1 MMEKLA
7 EIKDGTVFKSGVTDR
22 CNLFLGYKKEDRST
36 DYELEKRRYLMK
48 KLKFDSYDGVCF
60 LNGLVFFAPVALL
73 VRTQAGVSEHVF
85 FLLQALLSG
94 VIFLG
99 EIPTGFITDKI
110 GYRKSLILAQVLLL
124 GARSLLL
131 AAFVSRSLA
140 LFVVEAVVEGI
151 AACFTSGTGS
161 AYLYNLY
168 GENGYLV
175 KTAHAE
181 NFGIAGFII
190 STVAYAGIYK
200 ISGMEGLLITT
211 VVMDIIAV
219 VCSFFLRSESS
230 KTIIADRKEVQIL
243 AVFKNKKAF
252 LFVISL
258 AIFSIAWLL
267 INFFY
272 VVKLENCG
280 LPVEWMSLIILSYS
294 AVQMLAEPILG
305 KLSDGKNGKS
315 SREKLPAVTAA
326 TAGVAFLLFGVV
338 KFRAAVLLLMLILP
352 LLLNLPE
359 YLLMD
364 LENQFVDE
372 AECGS
377 QRAATLS
384 VLNMGVNLVEILTLS
399 ASAFL
404 TKIGIQWCF
413 VFVGCFLMAI
423 ALLFARIQK

>member
-1 MMEKLA
+1 
-7 EIKDGTVFKSGVTDR
+7 
-22 CNLFLGYKKEDRST
+22 
-36 DYELEKRRYLMK
+36 MK

-85 FLLQALLSG
+85 FILQALLSG

-131 AAFVSRSLA
+131 AAFVSRSLV

-161 AYLYNLY
+161 AYLYALY
-168 GENGYLV
+168 GENGYLA
-175 KTAHAE
+175 KTAHAG
-181 NFGIAGFII
+181 NFGTAGFII

-211 VVMDIIAV
+211 VVMDVIAV

-272 VVKLENCG
+272 VEKLENCG

-338 KFRAAVLLLMLILP
+338 KFRSAVLLLMLILP

-359 YLLMD
+359 YLLMN

-384 VLNMGVNLVEILTLS
+384 VFNMGVNLVEILTLS

>member
-1 MMEKLA
+1 MAQFLNQ
-7 EIKDGTVFKSGVTDR
+7 VTDR

-85 FLLQALLSG
+85 FILQALLSG

-131 AAFVSRSLA
+131 AAFVSRSLV

-161 AYLYNLY
+161 AYLYALY
-168 GENGYLV
+168 GENGYLA
-175 KTAHAE
+175 KTAHAG
-181 NFGIAGFII
+181 NFGTAGFII

-211 VVMDIIAV
+211 VVMDVIAV

-272 VVKLENCG
+272 VEKLENCG
-280 LPVEWMSLIILSYS
+280 LPVEWMSLIILIYS

-315 SREKLPAVTAA
+315 GRGKLPAVTAA

-338 KFRAAVLLLMLILP
+338 KFRSAVLLLMLILP

-359 YLLMD
+359 YLLMN

>member
-1 MMEKLA
+1 
-7 EIKDGTVFKSGVTDR
+7 
-22 CNLFLGYKKEDRST
+22 
-36 DYELEKRRYLMK
+36 MK

-85 FLLQALLSG
+85 FILQALLSG

-131 AAFVSRSLA
+131 AAFVSRSLV

-161 AYLYNLY
+161 AYLYALY
-168 GENGYLV
+168 GENGYLA
-175 KTAHAE
+175 KTAHAG
-181 NFGIAGFII
+181 NFGTAGFII

-230 KTIIADRKEVQIL
+230 KAVIADRKEVQIL
-243 AVFKNKKAF
+243 AIFKNKKAF

-272 VVKLENCG
+272 VEKLENCG

-315 SREKLPAVTAA
+315 GREKLPAVIAA
-326 TAGVAFLLFGVV
+326 AAGVAFLLFGVV

-372 AECGS
+372 TECGS

>member
-1 MMEKLA
+1 
-7 EIKDGTVFKSGVTDR
+7 
-22 CNLFLGYKKEDRST
+22 
-36 DYELEKRRYLMK
+36 MK

-73 VRTQAGVSEHVF
+73 VRTQAGVSEHIF

-131 AAFVSRSLA
+131 AAFVSRSLV

-151 AACFTSGTGS
+151 ATCFTSGTGS
-161 AYLYNLY
+161 AYLYALY
-168 GENGYLV
+168 GENGYLA
-175 KTAHAE
+175 KTAHAG
-181 NFGIAGFII
+181 NFGTAGFII

-211 VVMDIIAV
+211 VVMDVIAV
-219 VCSFFLRSESS
+219 VCSFYLRSESS

-315 SREKLPAVTAA
+315 GREKLPAVTAT

-359 YLLMD
+359 YLLMN

>member
-1 MMEKLA
+1 
-7 EIKDGTVFKSGVTDR
+7 
-22 CNLFLGYKKEDRST
+22 
-36 DYELEKRRYLMK
+36 MK

-73 VRTQAGVSEHVF
+73 VRTQAGVSEHIF

-110 GYRKSLILAQVLLL
+110 GYRKSLIWAQVLLF

-161 AYLYNLY
+161 AYMYDLY

-181 NFGIAGFII
+181 NFGTAGFII

-230 KTIIADRKEVQIL
+230 KAVIADRKEVQIL
-243 AVFKNKKAF
+243 AIFKNKKAF

-272 VVKLENCG
+272 VEKLENCG

-305 KLSDGKNGKS
+305 KLSVGKNGKS
-315 SREKLPAVTAA
+315 GRKKLLAVTAV
-326 TAGVAFLLFGVV
+326 TAGVAFLLFGVI

-372 AECGS
+372 TECGS

-399 ASAFL
+399 TSAFL

-413 VFVGCFLMAI
+413 VFVGCFLMVI
-423 ALLFARIQK
+423 ALLFVRIQK

>member
-1 MMEKLA
+1 
-7 EIKDGTVFKSGVTDR
+7 
-22 CNLFLGYKKEDRST
+22 
-36 DYELEKRRYLMK
+36 MK

-73 VRTQAGVSEHVF
+73 VRTQAGVSEHIF

-110 GYRKSLILAQVLLL
+110 GYRKSLIWAQVLLF

-161 AYLYNLY
+161 AYLYALY
-168 GENGYLV
+168 GENGYLA
-175 KTAHAE
+175 KTAHAG
-181 NFGIAGFII
+181 NFGTAGFII

-200 ISGMEGLLITT
+200 ISGMEGLLTTT
-211 VVMDIIAV
+211 VVTNIIAV

-230 KTIIADRKEVQIL
+230 KTVIADRKEVQIL

-272 VVKLENCG
+272 VEKLENCG

-294 AVQMLAEPILG
+294 AVQMLAEPILE
-305 KLSDGKNGKS
+305 KLPVGKNGKS
-315 SREKLPAVTAA
+315 GRKKLPAVTAV
-326 TAGVAFLLFGVV
+326 TAGVAFLLFGVI

>member
-1 MMEKLA
+1 
-7 EIKDGTVFKSGVTDR
+7 
-22 CNLFLGYKKEDRST
+22 
-36 DYELEKRRYLMK
+36 MK

-73 VRTQAGVSEHVF
+73 VRTQAGVSEHIF

-131 AAFVSRSLA
+131 AAFVSRSLV

-161 AYLYNLY
+161 AYLYALY
-168 GENGYLV
+168 GENGYLA
-175 KTAHAE
+175 KTAHAG
-181 NFGIAGFII
+181 NFGTAGFII

-243 AVFKNKKAF
+243 AIFKNKKAF

-294 AVQMLAEPILG
+294 AVQMLAEPILE

-315 SREKLPAVTAA
+315 GRGKLPAVTAV

-359 YLLMD
+359 YLLMN

-413 VFVGCFLMAI
+413 VFVGCFLMVI

>member
-1 MMEKLA
+1 
-7 EIKDGTVFKSGVTDR
+7 
-22 CNLFLGYKKEDRST
+22 
-36 DYELEKRRYLMK
+36 MK

-73 VRTQAGVSEHVF
+73 VRTQAGVSEHIF

-131 AAFVSRSLA
+131 AAFVSRSLV

-161 AYLYNLY
+161 AYLYALY
-168 GENGYLV
+168 GENGYLA
-175 KTAHAE
+175 KTAHAG
-181 NFGIAGFII
+181 NFGTAGFII

-211 VVMDIIAV
+211 VVMNIIAV
-219 VCSFFLRSESS
+219 VCSFYLRSESS
-230 KTIIADRKEVQIL
+230 KTVIADRKEVQIL

-272 VVKLENCG
+272 VEKLENCG

-326 TAGVAFLLFGVV
+326 AAGVAFLLFGVV

-359 YLLMD
+359 YLLMN

-384 VLNMGVNLVEILTLS
+384 VLNMGVNLVEILKLS

-413 VFVGCFLMAI
+413 VFVGCFLMVI

>member
-1 MMEKLA
+1 
-7 EIKDGTVFKSGVTDR
+7 
-22 CNLFLGYKKEDRST
+22 
-36 DYELEKRRYLMK
+36 MK

-73 VRTQAGVSEHVF
+73 VRTQAGVSEHIF

-131 AAFVSRSLA
+131 AAFVSRSLV

-161 AYLYNLY
+161 AYLYALY
-168 GENGYLV
+168 GENGYLA
-175 KTAHAE
+175 KTAHAG
-181 NFGIAGFII
+181 NFGTAGFII

-230 KTIIADRKEVQIL
+230 KAVIADRKEVQIL
-243 AVFKNKKAF
+243 AIFKNKKAF

-280 LPVEWMSLIILSYS
+280 LPVECMSLIILSYS

-315 SREKLPAVTAA
+315 GRKKMLAVTAV
-326 TAGVAFLLFGVV
+326 TAGVAFLLFGVI

-372 AECGS
+372 TECGS

-413 VFVGCFLMAI
+413 VFVGGFLMAI

>member
-1 MMEKLA
+1 
-7 EIKDGTVFKSGVTDR
+7 
-22 CNLFLGYKKEDRST
+22 
-36 DYELEKRRYLMK
+36 MK
-48 KLKFDSYDGVCF
+48 KLKFDSYDGVFF

-73 VRTQAGVSEHVF
+73 VRTQAGVSEHIF

-131 AAFVSRSLA
+131 AAFVSRSLV
-140 LFVVEAVVEGI
+140 LFVVEAGVEGI

-161 AYLYNLY
+161 AYLYALY
-168 GENGYLV
+168 GENGYLA
-175 KTAHAE
+175 KTAHAG
-181 NFGIAGFII
+181 NFGTAGFII

-230 KTIIADRKEVQIL
+230 KAVIADRKEVQIL
-243 AVFKNKKAF
+243 AIFKNKKAF

-272 VVKLENCG
+272 VEKLENCG

-294 AVQMLAEPILG
+294 AVQMLAEPILE
-305 KLSDGKNGKS
+305 KLPVGKNGKS
-315 SREKLPAVTAA
+315 GRKKLSAVTAV
-326 TAGVAFLLFGVV
+326 TAGVAFLLFGVI

-372 AECGS
+372 TECGS

>member
-1 MMEKLA
+1 
-7 EIKDGTVFKSGVTDR
+7 
-22 CNLFLGYKKEDRST
+22 
-36 DYELEKRRYLMK
+36 MK

-73 VRTQAGVSEHVF
+73 VRTQAGVSEHIF

-110 GYRKSLILAQVLLL
+110 GYRKSLIWAQVLLF

-161 AYLYNLY
+161 AYLYALY
-168 GENGYLV
+168 GENGYLA
-175 KTAHAE
+175 KTAHAG
-181 NFGIAGFII
+181 NFGTAGFII

-211 VVMDIIAV
+211 VVANATTV

-230 KTIIADRKEVQIL
+230 KTVIADRKEVQIL

-272 VVKLENCG
+272 VEKLENCG

-294 AVQMLAEPILG
+294 AVQMLAEPILE
-305 KLSDGKNGKS
+305 KLSVGKNGKS
-315 SREKLPAVTAA
+315 GRKKLLAVTAV
-326 TAGVAFLLFGVV
+326 TAGVAFLLFGVI
-338 KFRAAVLLLMLILP
+338 KLRAAVLLLMLILP

-372 AECGS
+372 TECGS

-413 VFVGCFLMAI
+413 VFVGCFLMVI
-423 ALLFARIQK
+423 AHLFARIQK

>member
-1 MMEKLA
+1 
-7 EIKDGTVFKSGVTDR
+7 
-22 CNLFLGYKKEDRST
+22 
-36 DYELEKRRYLMK
+36 MK

-85 FLLQALLSG
+85 FILQALLSG

-131 AAFVSRSLA
+131 AAFVSRSLV

-151 AACFTSGTGS
+151 AACFISGTGS
-161 AYLYNLY
+161 AYLYALY
-168 GENGYLV
+168 GENGYLA
-175 KTAHAE
+175 KTAHAG
-181 NFGIAGFII
+181 NFGTAGFII

-211 VVMDIIAV
+211 VVMNIIAV

-230 KTIIADRKEVQIL
+230 KTVIADRKEVQIL

-315 SREKLPAVTAA
+315 GRKKLPAVTAV
-326 TAGVAFLLFGVV
+326 TAGVAFLLFGVI

-372 AECGS
+372 TECGS
-377 QRAATLS
+377 QRAAPLS

>member
-1 MMEKLA
+1 
-7 EIKDGTVFKSGVTDR
+7 
-22 CNLFLGYKKEDRST
+22 
-36 DYELEKRRYLMK
+36 MK

-85 FLLQALLSG
+85 FILQALLSG

-131 AAFVSRSLA
+131 AAFVSRSLV

-161 AYLYNLY
+161 AYLYALY
-168 GENGYLV
+168 GENGYLA
-175 KTAHAE
+175 KTAHAG
-181 NFGIAGFII
+181 NFGTAGFII

-230 KTIIADRKEVQIL
+230 KTIIANRKEVQIL

-326 TAGVAFLLFGVV
+326 AAGVAFLLFGVV

-377 QRAATLS
+377 QRVATLS

>member
-1 MMEKLA
+1 
-7 EIKDGTVFKSGVTDR
+7 
-22 CNLFLGYKKEDRST
+22 
-36 DYELEKRRYLMK
+36 MK

-73 VRTQAGVSEHVF
+73 VRTQAGVSEHIF

-110 GYRKSLILAQVLLL
+110 GYRKSLILAQMLLL

-131 AAFVSRSLA
+131 AAFVSRSLV

-161 AYLYNLY
+161 AYLYALY

-181 NFGIAGFII
+181 NFGTAGFII

-230 KTIIADRKEVQIL
+230 KAVIADRKEVQIL

-272 VVKLENCG
+272 VEKLENCG
-280 LPVEWMSLIILSYS
+280 LPVEWMSLIILIYS

-305 KLSDGKNGKS
+305 KLSDGKNGKF
-315 SREKLPAVTAA
+315 SREKLPTVTAS
-326 TAGVAFLLFGVV
+326 TAGVAFLLFGVI

-372 AECGS
+372 TECGS

-404 TKIGIQWCF
+404 TKIGIQCCF
-413 VFVGCFLMAI
+413 VFVGCFLMGI
-423 ALLFARIQK
+423 AFLFAGIKK

>member
-1 MMEKLA
+1 
-7 EIKDGTVFKSGVTDR
+7 
-22 CNLFLGYKKEDRST
+22 
-36 DYELEKRRYLMK
+36 MK

-85 FLLQALLSG
+85 FILQALLSG

-161 AYLYNLY
+161 AYLYALY

-181 NFGIAGFII
+181 NFGTAGFII

-219 VCSFFLRSESS
+219 VCSFYLRSESS

-326 TAGVAFLLFGVV
+326 AAGVAFLLFGVV

-359 YLLMD
+359 YLLMN

-413 VFVGCFLMAI
+413 VFVGCFLMVI

>member
-1 MMEKLA
+1 
-7 EIKDGTVFKSGVTDR
+7 
-22 CNLFLGYKKEDRST
+22 
-36 DYELEKRRYLMK
+36 MK

-131 AAFVSRSLA
+131 AAFVSRSLV

-161 AYLYNLY
+161 AYLYALY
-168 GENGYLV
+168 GEKGYLA
-175 KTAHAE
+175 KTAHAG
-181 NFGIAGFII
+181 NFGTAGFII

-211 VVMDIIAV
+211 VVMDVIAV
-219 VCSFFLRSESS
+219 VCSFYLRSESS

-294 AVQMLAEPILG
+294 AVQMLAEPILE
-305 KLSDGKNGKS
+305 KLSVGKNGKS
-315 SREKLPAVTAA
+315 GRKKLPAVTAV
-326 TAGVAFLLFGVV
+326 TAGVAFLLFGVI

-413 VFVGCFLMAI
+413 VFVGCFLMVI

>member
-1 MMEKLA
+1 
-7 EIKDGTVFKSGVTDR
+7 
-22 CNLFLGYKKEDRST
+22 
-36 DYELEKRRYLMK
+36 MK

-110 GYRKSLILAQVLLL
+110 GYRKSLIWAQVLLL

-161 AYLYNLY
+161 AYLYALY
-168 GENGYLV
+168 GENGYLA
-175 KTAHAE
+175 KTAHAG
-181 NFGIAGFII
+181 NFGTAGFII

-211 VVMDIIAV
+211 VVMNIIAV
-219 VCSFFLRSESS
+219 VCSFYLRSESS
-230 KTIIADRKEVQIL
+230 KTVIADRKEVQIL

-272 VVKLENCG
+272 VVKFENCG

-315 SREKLPAVTAA
+315 GREKLPAVTAA
-326 TAGVAFLLFGVV
+326 AAGVAFLLFGVV

-359 YLLMD
+359 YLLMN

>member
-1 MMEKLA
+1 
-7 EIKDGTVFKSGVTDR
+7 
-22 CNLFLGYKKEDRST
+22 
-36 DYELEKRRYLMK
+36 MK

-85 FLLQALLSG
+85 FILQALLSG

-110 GYRKSLILAQVLLL
+110 GYRKSLIWAQVLLF

-151 AACFTSGTGS
+151 AVCFTSGTGS

-243 AVFKNKKAF
+243 AIFKNKKAF

-280 LPVEWMSLIILSYS
+280 LPVEWMSLIILIYS

-315 SREKLPAVTAA
+315 GREKLPAVTAA

-338 KFRAAVLLLMLILP
+338 KFRAAVLFLMLILP

>member
-1 MMEKLA
+1 
-7 EIKDGTVFKSGVTDR
+7 
-22 CNLFLGYKKEDRST
+22 
-36 DYELEKRRYLMK
+36 MK

-73 VRTQAGVSEHVF
+73 VRTQAGVSEHIF

-110 GYRKSLILAQVLLL
+110 GYRKSLIWAQVLLF

-161 AYLYNLY
+161 AYLYALY
-168 GENGYLV
+168 GENGYLA
-175 KTAHAE
+175 KTAHAG
-181 NFGIAGFII
+181 NFGTAGFII

-211 VVMDIIAV
+211 VVANAAAV
-219 VCSFFLRSESS
+219 ACSFFLRSESS
-230 KTIIADRKEVQIL
+230 KTVIADRKEVQIL

-272 VVKLENCG
+272 VEKLENCG
-280 LPVEWMSLIILSYS
+280 LPVEWMSLIILIYS

-305 KLSDGKNGKS
+305 KLSVGKNGKS
-315 SREKLPAVTAA
+315 GRKKLLAVTAV
-326 TAGVAFLLFGVV
+326 TAGVAFLLFGVI
-338 KFRAAVLLLMLILP
+338 KLRAAVLLLMLILP

-372 AECGS
+372 TESGS

-413 VFVGCFLMAI
+413 VFVGCFLMVI
-423 ALLFARIQK
+423 ALLFVRIQK

>member
-1 MMEKLA
+1 
-7 EIKDGTVFKSGVTDR
+7 
-22 CNLFLGYKKEDRST
+22 
-36 DYELEKRRYLMK
+36 MK

-73 VRTQAGVSEHVF
+73 VRTQAGVSEHIF

-110 GYRKSLILAQVLLL
+110 GYRKSLIWAQVLLF

-140 LFVVEAVVEGI
+140 LFVVEAVVEGT
-151 AACFTSGTGS
+151 ATCFTSGTGS
-161 AYLYNLY
+161 AYLYDLY
-168 GENGYLV
+168 GENGYLA
-175 KTAHAE
+175 KTAHAG
-181 NFGIAGFII
+181 NFGTAGFII

-230 KTIIADRKEVQIL
+230 KTVIADRKEVQIL

-272 VVKLENCG
+272 VEKLENCG

-305 KLSDGKNGKS
+305 KLSDGKNVKS
-315 SREKLPAVTAA
+315 GRGKLPAVTAA

-338 KFRAAVLLLMLILP
+338 KFRAAVLILMLILP

-384 VLNMGVNLVEILTLS
+384 VINMGVNLVEILTLS

-413 VFVGCFLMAI
+413 VFVGCFLMVI

>member
-1 MMEKLA
+1 
-7 EIKDGTVFKSGVTDR
+7 
-22 CNLFLGYKKEDRST
+22 
-36 DYELEKRRYLMK
+36 MK

-131 AAFVSRSLA
+131 AAFVSRSLV

-161 AYLYNLY
+161 AYLYALY
-168 GENGYLV
+168 GENGYLA
-175 KTAHAE
+175 KTAHAG
-181 NFGIAGFII
+181 NFGTAGFII

-211 VVMDIIAV
+211 VVMDVIAV

-305 KLSDGKNGKS
+305 KLSDGKKGKS
-315 SREKLPAVTAA
+315 GRGKLPAVTAA

-338 KFRAAVLLLMLILP
+338 KFRSAVLLLMLILP

-359 YLLMD
+359 YLLMN

>member
-1 MMEKLA
+1 
-7 EIKDGTVFKSGVTDR
+7 
-22 CNLFLGYKKEDRST
+22 
-36 DYELEKRRYLMK
+36 MK

-73 VRTQAGVSEHVF
+73 VRTQAGVSEHIF

-110 GYRKSLILAQVLLL
+110 GYRKSLIWAQVLLF

-161 AYLYNLY
+161 AYLYDLY

-181 NFGIAGFII
+181 NFGTAGFII

-230 KTIIADRKEVQIL
+230 KAVIADRKEVQIL
-243 AVFKNKKAF
+243 AIFKNKKAF

-280 LPVEWMSLIILSYS
+280 LPVECMSLIILSYS

-315 SREKLPAVTAA
+315 GRKKLPAVTAV
-326 TAGVAFLLFGVV
+326 TAGVAFLLFGVI

-372 AECGS
+372 TECGS

-384 VLNMGVNLVEILTLS
+384 VINMGVNLVEILTLS

>member
-1 MMEKLA
+1 
-7 EIKDGTVFKSGVTDR
+7 
-22 CNLFLGYKKEDRST
+22 
-36 DYELEKRRYLMK
+36 MK

-110 GYRKSLILAQVLLL
+110 GYRKSLIWAQVLLF

-131 AAFVSRSLA
+131 AAFVSRSLV

-161 AYLYNLY
+161 AYLYALY
-168 GENGYLV
+168 GENGYLA
-175 KTAHAE
+175 KTAHAG
-181 NFGIAGFII
+181 NFGTAGFII

-219 VCSFFLRSESS
+219 VCSFYLRSESS

-272 VVKLENCG
+272 VEKLENCG

-305 KLSDGKNGKS
+305 KLSDEKNGKS
-315 SREKLPAVTAA
+315 GRGKLPAVTAA

-338 KFRAAVLLLMLILP
+338 KFRSAVLLLMLILP

>member
-1 MMEKLA
+1 
-7 EIKDGTVFKSGVTDR
+7 
-22 CNLFLGYKKEDRST
+22 
-36 DYELEKRRYLMK
+36 MK

-131 AAFVSRSLA
+131 AAFVSRSLV

-161 AYLYNLY
+161 AYLYALY
-168 GENGYLV
+168 GENGYLA
-175 KTAHAE
+175 KTAHAG
-181 NFGIAGFII
+181 NFGTAGFII

-219 VCSFFLRSESS
+219 VCSFYLRSESS
-230 KTIIADRKEVQIL
+230 KAVIADRKEVQIL
-243 AVFKNKKAF
+243 AIFKNKKAF

-315 SREKLPAVTAA
+315 GRGKLPAVTAA
-326 TAGVAFLLFGVV
+326 TAGVTFLFFGVI

-372 AECGS
+372 TECGS

>member
-1 MMEKLA
+1 
-7 EIKDGTVFKSGVTDR
+7 
-22 CNLFLGYKKEDRST
+22 
-36 DYELEKRRYLMK
+36 MK

-131 AAFVSRSLA
+131 AAFVSRSLV

-151 AACFTSGTGS
+151 AACFISGTGS
-161 AYLYNLY
+161 AYLYALY
-168 GENGYLV
+168 GENGYLA
-175 KTAHAE
+175 KTAHAG
-181 NFGIAGFII
+181 NFGTAGFII

-211 VVMDIIAV
+211 VVMNIIAV

-230 KTIIADRKEVQIL
+230 KTVIADRKEVQIL

-280 LPVEWMSLIILSYS
+280 LPVECMSLIILSYS

-315 SREKLPAVTAA
+315 GRKKLPAVTAV
-326 TAGVAFLLFGVV
+326 TAGVAFLLFGVI

-372 AECGS
+372 TECGS

>member
-1 MMEKLA
+1 
-7 EIKDGTVFKSGVTDR
+7 
-22 CNLFLGYKKEDRST
+22 
-36 DYELEKRRYLMK
+36 MK

-73 VRTQAGVSEHVF
+73 VRTQAGVSEHIF

-110 GYRKSLILAQVLLL
+110 GYRKSLIWAQVLLF

-151 AACFTSGTGS
+151 AVCFTSGTGS
-161 AYLYNLY
+161 AYLYDLY

-181 NFGIAGFII
+181 NFGTAGFII

-243 AVFKNKKAF
+243 AILKNKKAF

-272 VVKLENCG
+272 VEKLENCG

-315 SREKLPAVTAA
+315 GRGKLPAVTAA
-326 TAGVAFLLFGVV
+326 TAGVAFLFFGVV

-372 AECGS
+372 TECGG

-413 VFVGCFLMAI
+413 VFVGCFLMVI

>member
-1 MMEKLA
+1 
-7 EIKDGTVFKSGVTDR
+7 
-22 CNLFLGYKKEDRST
+22 
-36 DYELEKRRYLMK
+36 MK

-73 VRTQAGVSEHVF
+73 VRTQAGVSEHIF

-110 GYRKSLILAQVLLL
+110 GYRKSLIWAQVLLF

-161 AYLYNLY
+161 AYLYALY
-168 GENGYLV
+168 GENGYLA
-175 KTAHAE
+175 KTAHAG
-181 NFGIAGFII
+181 NFGTAGFII

-211 VVMDIIAV
+211 VVTNIIAV

-230 KTIIADRKEVQIL
+230 KTVIADRKEVQIL

-272 VVKLENCG
+272 VEKLENCG
-280 LPVEWMSLIILSYS
+280 LPVEWMSLIILIYS
-294 AVQMLAEPILG
+294 AVQMLAEPILE
-305 KLSDGKNGKS
+305 KLSVGKNGKS
-315 SREKLPAVTAA
+315 GRKKLLAVTAV
-326 TAGVAFLLFGVV
+326 TAGVAFLLFGVI
-338 KFRAAVLLLMLILP
+338 KLRAAVLLLMLILP

-372 AECGS
+372 TECGS

-413 VFVGCFLMAI
+413 VFVGCFLMVI
-423 ALLFARIQK
+423 ALLFVRIQK

>member
-1 MMEKLA
+1 
-7 EIKDGTVFKSGVTDR
+7 
-22 CNLFLGYKKEDRST
+22 
-36 DYELEKRRYLMK
+36 MK

-131 AAFVSRSLA
+131 AAFVSRSLV

-161 AYLYNLY
+161 AYLYALY
-168 GENGYLV
+168 GENGYLA
-175 KTAHAE
+175 KTAHAG
-181 NFGIAGFII
+181 NFGTAGFII

-211 VVMDIIAV
+211 VVMDVIAV
-219 VCSFFLRSESS
+219 VCSFYLRSESS

-243 AVFKNKKAF
+243 AIFKNKKAF

-280 LPVEWMSLIILSYS
+280 LPVECMSLIILSYS

-315 SREKLPAVTAA
+315 GRGKLPAVTAA
-326 TAGVAFLLFGVV
+326 AAGVAFLFFGVV

-359 YLLMD
+359 YLLMN

-413 VFVGCFLMAI
+413 VFVGCFLMVI

>member
-1 MMEKLA
+1 MAQFLNQ
-7 EIKDGTVFKSGVTDR
+7 VTDR

>member
-1 MMEKLA
+1 
-7 EIKDGTVFKSGVTDR
+7 
-22 CNLFLGYKKEDRST
+22 
-36 DYELEKRRYLMK
+36 MK

-73 VRTQAGVSEHVF
+73 VRTQAGVSEHIF

-131 AAFVSRSLA
+131 AAFVSRSLV

-161 AYLYNLY
+161 AYLYALY
-168 GENGYLV
+168 GENGYLA
-175 KTAHAE
+175 KTAHAG
-181 NFGIAGFII
+181 NFGTAGFII

-211 VVMDIIAV
+211 VVMDVIAV
-219 VCSFFLRSESS
+219 VCSFYLRSESS

-315 SREKLPAVTAA
+315 SREKLPAVTAT

-359 YLLMD
+359 YLLMN

-413 VFVGCFLMAI
+413 VFVGCFLMVI

>member
-1 MMEKLA
+1 MAQFLNQ
-7 EIKDGTVFKSGVTDR
+7 VTDR

-73 VRTQAGVSEHVF
+73 VRTQAGVSEHIF

-131 AAFVSRSLA
+131 AAFVSRSLV

-161 AYLYNLY
+161 AYLYALY
-168 GENGYLV
+168 GENGYLA
-175 KTAHAE
+175 KTAHAG
-181 NFGIAGFII
+181 NFGTAGFII

-200 ISGMEGLLITT
+200 ISGMEGLLIIT

-230 KTIIADRKEVQIL
+230 KAVIADRKEVQIL

-272 VVKLENCG
+272 VEKLENCG

-315 SREKLPAVTAA
+315 GRGKLPAVTAA
-326 TAGVAFLLFGVV
+326 AAGVAFLFFGVV
-338 KFRAAVLLLMLILP
+338 KFRAAVLLLMLMLP

-359 YLLMD
+359 YLLMN

>member
-1 MMEKLA
+1 MAQFLNQ
-7 EIKDGTVFKSGVTDR
+7 VTDR

-73 VRTQAGVSEHVF
+73 VRTQAGVSEHIF

-140 LFVVEAVVEGI
+140 LFVVEAVVEGT
-151 AACFTSGTGS
+151 ATCFTSGTGS
-161 AYLYNLY
+161 AYLYDLY

-181 NFGIAGFII
+181 NFGTAGFII

-230 KTIIADRKEVQIL
+230 KAVIADRKEVQIL
-243 AVFKNKKAF
+243 AIFKNKKAF

-272 VVKLENCG
+272 VEKLENCG

-315 SREKLPAVTAA
+315 GREKLPAVTAA
-326 TAGVAFLLFGVV
+326 TAGVAYLLFGVV

-377 QRAATLS
+377 QRAAMLS

>member
-1 MMEKLA
+1 
-7 EIKDGTVFKSGVTDR
+7 
-22 CNLFLGYKKEDRST
+22 
-36 DYELEKRRYLMK
+36 MK

-131 AAFVSRSLA
+131 AAFVSRSLV

-161 AYLYNLY
+161 AYLYALY
-168 GENGYLV
+168 GENGYLA
-175 KTAHAE
+175 KTAHAG
-181 NFGIAGFII
+181 NFGTAGFII

-243 AVFKNKKAF
+243 AIFKNKKAF

-305 KLSDGKNGKS
+305 KLSDGKKGKS
-315 SREKLPAVTAA
+315 GRGKLPAVTAA

-359 YLLMD
+359 YLLMN

>member
-1 MMEKLA
+1 
-7 EIKDGTVFKSGVTDR
+7 
-22 CNLFLGYKKEDRST
+22 
-36 DYELEKRRYLMK
+36 MK

-73 VRTQAGVSEHVF
+73 VRTQAGVSEHIF

-131 AAFVSRSLA
+131 AAFVSRSLV
-140 LFVVEAVVEGI
+140 LFVVEAVVEGT
-151 AACFTSGTGS
+151 ATCFTSGTGS
-161 AYLYNLY
+161 AYLYDLY

-181 NFGIAGFII
+181 NFGTAGFII

-230 KTIIADRKEVQIL
+230 KAVIADRKEVQIL
-243 AVFKNKKAF
+243 AIFKNKKAF

>member
-1 MMEKLA
+1 
-7 EIKDGTVFKSGVTDR
+7 
-22 CNLFLGYKKEDRST
+22 
-36 DYELEKRRYLMK
+36 MK

-131 AAFVSRSLA
+131 AAFVSRSLV

-161 AYLYNLY
+161 AYLYALY
-168 GENGYLV
+168 GENGYLA
-175 KTAHAE
+175 KTAHAG
-181 NFGIAGFII
+181 NFGTAGFII

-230 KTIIADRKEVQIL
+230 KTVIADRKEVQIL
-243 AVFKNKKAF
+243 AIFKNKKAF

-280 LPVEWMSLIILSYS
+280 LPVECMSLIIFSYS

-315 SREKLPAVTAA
+315 GRKKLPAVTAV
-326 TAGVAFLLFGVV
+326 TAGVAFLLFGVI

-372 AECGS
+372 TECGS

-423 ALLFARIQK
+423 AHLFARIQK

>member
-1 MMEKLA
+1 
-7 EIKDGTVFKSGVTDR
+7 
-22 CNLFLGYKKEDRST
+22 
-36 DYELEKRRYLMK
+36 MK

-131 AAFVSRSLA
+131 AAFVSRSLV

-161 AYLYNLY
+161 AYLYALY
-168 GENGYLV
+168 GENGYLA
-175 KTAHAE
+175 KTAHAG
-181 NFGIAGFII
+181 NFGTAGFII

-315 SREKLPAVTAA
+315 GRGKLPAVTAA
-326 TAGVAFLLFGVV
+326 AAGVAFLFFGVV

-359 YLLMD
+359 YLLMN

-377 QRAATLS
+377 QRAAMLS